1 MSLAGQPRVQL
12 KRVQRRS
19 RRGYASRGPAVSV
32 VACPFSPPRGCDP
45 YSDIKST
52 HLRRQGRRPKSRLVT
67 ASRRPRVSV
76 TCASPHQGA
85 PSGGSVTRCAEE
97 KQRKAAPAPVWKREE
112 WDVHSLVTAAL
123 LSEALPKGAGSGGP
137 AAAPV
142 SARGGFCVRRPPPRC
157 SGDDAAVLPGGA
169 PGRAGGGG
177 TVTPPRR
184 PGGGCSGS
192 GVSEHVVSVTSA
204 GQMHSKG
211 LWGRVSLLKTL
222 LWSFLPLGWGLS
234 AFLTRVVAPLRPLW
248 LQARWHRFLP
258 RAPVPVVPLKLVASL
273 GTQASLSGI
282 SGDRWTRHREGDQI
296 SSLQHSRPCP
306 LTRQHPVLQTV

>member
-67 ASRRPRVSV
+67 ASRRSRVSV

-137 AAAPV
+137 ARLPPCLHAEGSV
-142 SARGGFCVRRPPPRC
+142 SAGLLRGAPEKTLPCFLAVPQAGQVGEGRSRLLAGQVGAALAPESPSVLSLSHPQVRCTARVSRGGF
-157 SGDDAAVLPGGA
+157 
-169 PGRAGGGG
+169 
-177 TVTPPRR
+177 
-184 PGGGCSGS
+184 
-192 GVSEHVVSVTSA
+192 
-204 GQMHSKG
+204 HS
-211 LWGRVSLLKTL
+211 
-222 LWSFLPLGWGLS
+222 
-234 AFLTRVVAPLRPLW
+234 
-248 LQARWHRFLP
+248 
-258 RAPVPVVPLKLVASL
+258 
-273 GTQASLSGI
+273 
-282 SGDRWTRHREGDQI
+282 
-296 SSLQHSRPCP
+296 
-306 LTRQHPVLQTV
+306 